1 MIRWT
6 AFTGAIVTMAAV
18 LSTLPASA
26 QVSGADVQAGSG
38 ESAVKKT
45 AWKWSP
51 VTFDTFTDRVF
62 MTVEMHGSLLNDVE
76 DRRPAGDSFGYDVKA
91 GWRFKQLGVFFQ
103 FEQNM
108 WVTSQFELGVAQGV
122 VNLGL
127 GLEVNYLN
135 GYARTAV
142 SLGPSILLFDT
153 VVDKAG
159 NTGFFLDVRPIG
171 MRWPI
176 TKYFAITL
184 DPMSFAIVAPAL
196 DRFPLIMIQ
205 FRTTLGFEFV
215 M

>member
-1 MIRWT
+1 MSRW
-6 AFTGAIVTMAAV
+6 ADVSGAIVLVVMV
-18 LSTLPASA
+18 LSAGPAIA
-26 QVSGADVQAGSG
+26 QESGSGAQEGGGTCPSG
-38 ESAVKKT
+38 KPAL
-45 AWKWSP
+45 KWSP
-51 VTFDTFTDRVF
+51 ATFDTFTDKVF
-62 MTVEMHGSLLNDVE
+62 LTVEMHGSLLNDVE

-91 GWRFKQLGVFFQ
+91 GWRFRQLGVFFQ

-176 TKYFAITL
+176 TRYFAITL
-184 DPMSFAIVAPAL
+184 DPMSFAVVAPAL

>member
-1 MIRWT
+1 MNRW
-6 AFTGAIVTMAAV
+6 AAIQGAIVAIALVMSAGPAVARDSGSEVTEGPGACRPGLAA
-18 LSTLPASA
+18 LR
-26 QVSGADVQAGSG
+26 
-38 ESAVKKT
+38 
-45 AWKWSP
+45 WSP
-51 VTFDTFTDRVF
+51 ATFETFTDKF
-62 MTVEMHGSLLNDVE
+62 FLTVEMHGSLLNDVE

-91 GWRFKQLGVFFQ
+91 GWRFRQLGVFFQ

-108 WVTSQFELGVAQGV
+108 WVTSQFELGVVQGV

-127 GLEVNYLN
+127 GLEINYLN

-171 MRWPI
+171 MRWPV
-176 TKYFAITL
+176 TKYFAITF